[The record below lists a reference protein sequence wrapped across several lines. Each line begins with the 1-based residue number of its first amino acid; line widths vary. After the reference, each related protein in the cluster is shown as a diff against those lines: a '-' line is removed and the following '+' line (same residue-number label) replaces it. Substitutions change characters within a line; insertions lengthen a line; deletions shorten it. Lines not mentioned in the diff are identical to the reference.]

1 MFDLSKYGRVPCS
14 LVYPLSADGEGIKM
28 KPELMEKEKLYY
40 IVFEEK
46 ILLVFKD
53 AQDLLNCYE
62 IEEKSLVQ
70 KAKMLSG
77 ADIEGLL
84 EEYIKTSM

>member
-1 MFDLSKYGRVPCS
+1 M
-14 LVYPLSADGEGIKM
+14 YPLSADGEGIKM
-28 KPELMEKEKLYY
+28 KPELMEREKLYY
-40 IVFEEK
+40 IIFEEK

-62 IEEKSLVQ
+62 IEEKDLVQ
-70 KAKMLSG
+70 KAKTMPGS
-77 ADIEGLL
+77 DIEGLL